1 MTDISRRIIY
11 YTINGWC
18 ATAPGCSIVEGS
30 TSFDG
35 KVLTGEIST
44 NYLVDTSIGW
54 DNTGAIV
61 RLVKNI
67 APKAELGL
75 WILTN
80 ITVGV
85 TTTFTLTHHYGSLE
99 VPFGLGE
106 FFFKLE
112 DPYKISTTIPDWVT
126 GSTARRR
133 WAPVLT
139 TSSVSLGQ
147 KINVKGGIASVD
159 GLTLSGIYDAD
170 EQGFVDNGKFWPLLA
185 KLFAREATPLT
196 SNTSDEYVNLI
207 VRGMLSEDFALN
219 PLRERTIGIYYPIPT
234 DLDQAFTEQ
243 QPIFIDSEAVV
254 PYFAG
259 PGTPFFDIVGYRSY
273 NGTDNANHGKSSII
287 YDGLPFAIGSTC
299 KVWTLLDSN
308 EYEAELTYSGLT
320 EAITLGAGL
329 TTFSIQISSTLYTP
343 NVALQKTRGNDIPV
357 RTVDIFE
364 DPENRGDWSFIRL
377 YEPERGI
384 QFLQLPDEPEAE
396 AVLGGGRPVGDEDE
410 VSRRAA
416 AGTKTAVFPSSFYS
430 YQQINTSYDW
440 IKIGPF
446 VAKIY
451 GIDTDDEVSPS
462 PSFAQGLSG
471 GINYEG
477 NSLFRYYLPIDNYQG
492 YDSENRYID
501 FGWIAPNRTIDT
513 EFPLFNSPRLGIS
526 PFFPRIIEQRADGF
540 FPIDPPIPQDAE
552 PEWYLI
558 QDLPDPA
565 KYEDIYNAMTS
576 SRSMVGF
583 IPRDDRNKLAQDI
596 AAILRD
602 SEIQFAHLFK
612 PSGFLLPEISD
623 AFEGPQA
630 WLRNQF
636 VAIHPADLLLQVL
649 TSTGRYRFD
658 ATGNNGPFDTANS
671 PFGLGIDFNLID
683 LESFEKFAQRNPSL
697 RLYNATM
704 VAVPDLDPSKFI
716 TDTVLKPFFLCLAQK
731 SDGKITLIDLND
743 TTYSPET
750 TLFSND
756 IFARNYS
763 DGLTS
768 VTGSAKI
775 TSEDLVDSV
784 SYKFTTFFTTSFTTP
799 VRKRSIVVQGLL
811 ANINSAYGI
820 QTAQTRVF
828 NKVQT
833 SPIVLDIKNASLSC
847 LLNTIGLD
855 SLPPNIA
862 APEDALI
869 SRANSYLRNY
879 RKIIARFTFTG
890 LYDRNNPLDIGENF
904 ILQFGDFPSANGQ
917 LFGEDSICK
926 IIDSKIDRE
935 RDLVQYT
942 AIVFDRSSKS
952 REIVWNLTARVIF
965 VVGNDVTVSID
976 DFTQYGTGGL
986 NGDFVNDYDQFTQ
999 SDVIRIFTQNFGDK
1013 ALTPTIVS
1021 KIDNVWELDDAT
1033 GIVPGDLIMLNSK
1046 ATSTSPYF
1054 EFMVWFDDPAT
1065 PLT

>member
-30 TSFDG
+30 TSFSNG
-35 KVLTGEIST
+35 VLTGEIAT
-44 NYLVDTSIGW
+44 NYLVDLSIGW

-80 ITVGV
+80 ITVGP
-85 TTTFTLTHHYGSLE
+85 TTTFTLTHHYGSQE
-99 VPFGLGE
+99 VPFGSGE
-106 FFFKLE
+106 WFFKLE

-126 GSTARRR
+126 GPTARRR

-139 TSSVSLGQ
+139 TSSITLGQ

-159 GLTLSGIYDAD
+159 GLTLSGVYDAD

-196 SNTSDEYVNLI
+196 SGPPNDYVNLI

-219 PLRERTIGIYYPIPT
+219 PLRERTIGVYYSIPT
-234 DLDQAFTEQ
+234 DLDNAFTEQ
-243 QPIFIDSEAVV
+243 QPIFIDNEAVV
-254 PYFAG
+254 PYFSG
-259 PGTPFFDIVGYRSY
+259 PGTPFFDIIGYRSY
-273 NGTDNANHGKSSII
+273 NGTDNANHGKSSVI

-308 EYEAELTYSGLT
+308 EYSAELTYSGLT
-320 EAITLGAGL
+320 EAITLDSGL

-343 NVALQKTRGNDIPV
+343 NVALRKARGNDIPV
-357 RTVDIFE
+357 RTVDLFE
-364 DPENRGDWSFIRL
+364 DEDNPGDWAFIRL
-377 YEPERGI
+377 YEQDRGI
-384 QFLQLPDEPEAE
+384 QSLQLPEEPEADPVIFGGR
-396 AVLGGGRPVGDEDE
+396 AVSEDSETSGRGGG
-410 VSRRAA
+410 
-416 AGTKTAVFPSSFYS
+416 AGLKTAVFPCSFYS
-430 YQQINTSYDW
+430 YQQVNTSYDW

-451 GIDTDDEVSPS
+451 GIDSDDEIAPS
-462 PSFAQGLSG
+462 PAFAQGLSG
-471 GINYEG
+471 GINYQG
-477 NSLFRYYLPIDNYQG
+477 NALFRYYLPIDNYQG
-492 YDSENRYID
+492 YDSEGRYID
-501 FGWIAPNRTIDT
+501 FGWIAPNRTVDT
-513 EFPLFNSPRLGIS
+513 GFPLFNSPRLGIS
-526 PFFPRIIEQRADGF
+526 PFFPRIIEQRFDGF
-540 FPIDPPIPQDAE
+540 FPTDPPIPQNAE

-558 QDLPDPA
+558 GDLPDPT
-565 KYEDIYNAMTS
+565 KYEKIYQALTS
-576 SRSMVGF
+576 SRSMVG
-583 IPRDDRNKLAQDI
+583 IPLNKRNELAQDI

-612 PSGFLLPEISD
+612 PSGSLLAGTSSTY
-623 AFEGPQA
+623 EGPTGD
-630 WLRNQF
+630 LRNQF
-636 VAIHPADLLLQVL
+636 VSIHPADLILQVL

-658 ATGNNGPFDTANS
+658 ATGNNGPFDTANA

-683 LESFEKFAQRNPSL
+683 LESFEIFARRNPSL

-716 TDTVLKPFFLCLAQK
+716 TDNVLKPFFLCLAQK
-731 SDGKITLIDLND
+731 ADGKITLIDLND
-743 TTYSPET
+743 TQYNPNTV
-750 TLFSND
+750 LFSND
-756 IFARNYS
+756 IFARNYN

-768 VTGSAKI
+768 VTGTAKI
-775 TSEDLVDSV
+775 SSEDLVDSV
-784 SYKFTTFFTTSFTTP
+784 SYKFTSFFTSSYTTP
-799 VRKRSIVVQGLL
+799 VRNRSIVIQGLL

-833 SPIVLDIKNASLSC
+833 SPIVLDIKSASLSG
-847 LLNTIGLD
+847 LVNAIGLD
-855 SLPPNIA
+855 ALPPEIS
-862 APEDALI
+862 APEDALV
-869 SRANSYLRNY
+869 SRANSYLKNY
-879 RKIIARFTFTG
+879 RKIIAKFTFTG
-890 LYDRNNPLDIGENF
+890 IYDRDNPLDIGENF
-904 ILQFGDFPSANGQ
+904 ILQFGDFPSADGQ

-952 REIVWNLTARVIF
+952 REIVWNLTARVLG
-965 VVGNDVTVSID
+965 VVGNDVTVSTD
-976 DFTQYGTGGL
+976 NFTQYGTGGL
-986 NGDFVNDYDQFTQ
+986 NGDFVNDYDQFTIG
-999 SDVIRIFTQNFGDK
+999 DRIRIFTKNFGDK
-1013 ALTPTIVS
+1013 GLTPTIVD
-1021 KIDNVWELDDAT
+1021 KTTNVWELDDAT
-1033 GIVPGDLIMLNSK
+1033 GIVIGDLIMLNSK
-1046 ATSTSPYF
+1046 LTTTSPYF
-1054 EFMVWFDDPAT
+1054 EFMVWFDDNT
-1065 PLT
+1065 TLLR